1 MDDACIQPY
10 CRRRVG
16 DVDQR
21 RALRSVL
28 GSGYRH
34 ETGPAG
40 FSVGARVWSESSTP
54 MTAIAPP
61 SDIAL
66 NLALSLIAASVA
78 PVLLLDEDLAIVAA
92 SQTFLDAFDVEPGS
106 IPGARLAELGHGD
119 WNAPQLSS
127 LLKATAC
134 GQESIDEYELDVAS
148 CQGVRHLVL
157 NAQRLDNGIGPGVRL
172 LLSIQDVTDTRASDR
187 EKDALIQDKAVLV
200 QEMQHRIANSL
211 QIIASVLMQG
221 VRKAGSDESRG
232 HLRDAH
238 QRIMSVAS
246 VQRQLTG
253 STLGDVELR
262 AYFTDLCRSI
272 GDSMIRDHSQ
282 LSLTVNADDT
292 VASSGR
298 AVSLGLIVT
307 ELVINALKHAFPD
320 DRDGQIK
327 VDYRTQGEGWVLT
340 VCDNG
345 IGRSADANEARPGLG
360 TGIIKA
366 LTSQLG
372 AVIERTDA
380 EPGLRVSITCDPR
393 SLQT

>member
-1 MDDACIQPY
+1 
-10 CRRRVG
+10 
-16 DVDQR
+16 
-21 RALRSVL
+21 
-28 GSGYRH
+28 
-34 ETGPAG
+34 
-40 FSVGARVWSESSTP
+40 

-92 SQTFLDAFDVEPGS
+92 SQTFLDAFDVGPGS
-106 IPGARLAELGHGD
+106 IPGARLAELGQGE
-119 WNAPQLSS
+119 WNAPQLRS

-157 NAQRLDNGIGPGVRL
+157 NAQRLDNGIGQDVRL

-187 EKDALIQDKAVLV
+187 EKDALIKDKAVLV

-238 QRIMSVAS
+238 QRILSVAA
-246 VQRQLTG
+246 VQRQLSG

-262 AYFTDLCRSI
+262 GYFTDLCRSI
-272 GDSMIRDHSQ
+272 GDSMIRDHNQ

-307 ELVINALKHAFPD
+307 ELVVNALKHAFPD

-340 VCDNG
+340 VCDDG
-345 IGRSADANEARPGLG
+345 IGLSADADEARPGLG

-380 EPGLRVSITCDPR
+380 GPGLRVSITCDPR
-393 SLQT
+393 SLQAQRQDPCPEVTTQNVTWSAVSAG